1 MIESEL
7 EYLSSSSSSSEEEFD
22 FNISCQGTNDQGEV
36 ESICVP
42 YHNEPLA
49 DTDESSDESDEHDE
63 DGLAPS
69 TLERRYNK
77 ADPVQSWCVLKM
89 LFLSLTS

>member
-7 EYLSSSSSSSEEEFD
+7 EYLSSSSSSEEEFD

-42 YHNEPLA
+42 YQDEPLA
-49 DTDESSDESDEHDE
+49 DTDESSDEFDEHGD
-63 DGLAPS
+63 DRLSPS

-77 ADPVQSWCVLKM
+77 VDPVQSWCVFKM
-89 LFLSLTS
+89 LFLLLIS

>member
-22 FNISCQGTNDQGEV
+22 FNISFQGTNDQGEV

-42 YHNEPLA
+42 YQDEPLA

-63 DGLAPS
+63 DGLSPS

-77 ADPVQSWCVLKM
+77 VDPVQSWCVLKM
-89 LFLSLTS
+89 LFLLLIS